1 MHKQAPRGIIFPYF
15 IVIILDAV
23 GFGIVAPILAPLISH
38 SHSALLGGFGDFGRH
53 IIFGVILAIFPF
65 SFMLGAPL
73 LGALSDQ
80 LGRKRVLLICLLGTL
95 FGFVLYAFSF
105 AFSSVLLLI
114 IARFIAGFTSAS
126 QGVAQA
132 AMMDISEGKQKAIN
146 IGLIAVALTIGLVL
160 GPLLGGVLSDS
171 KLVAWFGLATPFY
184 FIIIV
189 SVFNLFLL
197 QYKIHDQPGQKAAL
211 SFSQHW
217 QAFMG
222 LFRVRAVAAVLFV
235 FFCFEL
241 SWSLYFQS
249 LALLLVNR
257 FHYHA
262 VGIGLFSSYVGLSLS
277 FGLLVL
283 VRFFVK
289 FYSLNNI
296 IKFSLLL
303 GVVSTLV
310 LYFSQSML
318 AQYVLAVPITFAV
331 ALIYSSII
339 AKASDL
345 VDRQHQG
352 LLMGVT
358 DSLLALAFAI
368 TGFLSGWLAYFSV
381 KLPELL
387 AVGFMLVAC
396 LVAVRIKQFKSTA
409 E

>member
-1 MHKQAPRGIIFPYF
+1 MRK
-15 IVIILDAV
+15 
-23 GFGIVAPILAPLISH
+23 
-38 SHSALLGGFGDFGRH
+38 
-53 IIFGVILAIFPF
+53 
-65 SFMLGAPL
+65 
-73 LGALSDQ
+73 DQ

-95 FGFVLYAFSF
+95 LGFVIYAFSF
-105 AFSSVLLLI
+105 VLSSVLLLI
-114 IARFIAGFTSAS
+114 IGRFLAGFTSAS

-160 GPLLGGVLSDS
+160 GPLLAGVLSDS

-184 FIIIV
+184 FIIVV
-189 SVFNLFLL
+189 SVLNLILL
-197 QYKIHDQPGQKAAL
+197 QYKIYDQPGQKASL
-211 SFSQHW
+211 SFAQHW
-217 QAFMG
+217 HAFMS

-241 SWSLYFQS
+241 SWSLYYQS

-262 VGIGLFSSYVGLSLS
+262 AGIGLFSSYVGLSLS

-303 GVVSTLV
+303 GVVSILI
-310 LYFSQSML
+310 LYFSRSMI
-318 AQYVLAVPITFAV
+318 AQYILAVPITFAV

-345 VDRQHQG
+345 VHRQHQG

-358 DSLLALAFAI
+358 DALLGLAFAI

-387 AVGFMLVAC
+387 AVGFMLVAF
-396 LVAVRIKQFKSTA
+396 LITARIKQFKSA
-409 E
+409 IK